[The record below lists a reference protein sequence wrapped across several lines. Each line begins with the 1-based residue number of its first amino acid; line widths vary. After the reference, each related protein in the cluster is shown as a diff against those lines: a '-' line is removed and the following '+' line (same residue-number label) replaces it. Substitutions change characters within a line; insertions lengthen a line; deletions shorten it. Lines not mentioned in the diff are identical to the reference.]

1 MNGIQYLLEA
11 LRMVPNDKKSRPE
24 QDRTDQSLRQEREK
38 TDDEL
43 NKKGDAIEDDA
54 DAVLH
59 RARAHA
65 DTSLKVTR
73 AQTDER
79 LARSDAPQQ
88 ELLSEADERAQ
99 EDATLRKERAT
110 SDEKLRDEREARKR
124 ALASL
129 LRMER
134 ETTDQ
139 QLLTERARS
148 DEALAA
154 RDDFLGMVS
163 HDLRTLLGG
172 IAMRAAMLI
181 RNASEDEAGK
191 RTRRDAESIQ
201 HFTSRMNRLIGDL
214 LDVASIEAGKLKV
227 EPRSE
232 DAIRLVRE
240 TVEVFH
246 PAALAKGISIDTDV
260 ARDSLLARFDHE
272 RILQVLANLLSNA
285 IKFTPEG
292 GRISIRVEPVE
303 EEVRFSV
310 TDTGPGLTGEDL
322 GRIFE
327 RFWQVVT
334 GDKRGL
340 GLGLYISKC
349 IVEAHGGRIWAEST
363 PGAGSAFFFTLRGA
377 RPPSNGGLGN

>member
-1 MNGIQYLLEA
+1 MKS
-11 LRMVPNDKKSRPE
+11 NDKKPRPE
-24 QDRTDQSLRQEREK
+24 QERTDQSLRQEREK
-38 TDDEL
+38 TDDEFS
-43 NKKGDAIEDDA
+43 KKGDAIEEDA
-54 DAVLH
+54 DAIL
-59 RARAHA
+59 RQARADA

-73 AQTDER
+73 TQTDER
-79 LARSDAPQQ
+79 LSRSEAPQE
-88 ELLSEADERAQ
+88 ELLSVAVERVQ
-99 EDATLRKERAT
+99 EDAALRQERAT
-110 SDEKLRDEREARKR
+110 SDEKLRDEREARKH
-124 ALASL
+124 ALTSL

-139 QLLTERARS
+139 HLLIERARS
-148 DEALAA
+148 DESLAA

-172 IAMRAAMLI
+172 IAMRAAMLT
-181 RNASEDEAGK
+181 RNASEDEAGQ
-191 RTRRDAESIQ
+191 RTRKHAESIQ
-201 HFTSRMNRLIGDL
+201 HFTARMNRLIGDL
-214 LDVASIEAGKLKV
+214 LDVASIEAGKLTV
-227 EPRSE
+227 EPRPE

-240 TVEVFH
+240 TVEVFQ
-246 PAALAKGISIDTDV
+246 PAASAKGIALDTEV
-260 ARDSLLARFDHE
+260 ARDSMLARFDHE

-285 IKFTPEG
+285 IKFTPEE

-349 IVEAHGGRIWAEST
+349 IVEAHGGRIWAESK
-363 PGAGSAFFFTLRGA
+363 PGAGSTFFFTLRGA
-377 RPPSNGGLGN
+377 RTPD